1 MRRRIGAWLL
11 TTSLAMGAPAA
22 AQTPLTL
29 AEAVARARANNPDAE
44 GSAAAEREAAHRVSQ
59 ARAGYWPRI
68 DLAETW
74 QRGNQPV
81 FVFGSLLAQRRFTAA
96 DFALDAL
103 NRPDAVDNFRSALTA
118 EQSLFTPAT
127 RAQVA
132 SASIGLDM
140 ATAHRRLVGQNL
152 AAAVTE
158 AYGRVLVA
166 VSARES
172 ADAAAETVRA
182 DRELAAN
189 RRDAGRVTDA
199 DVLQADVQVART
211 REGQIRAAADESV
224 ARARLNQVM
233 GAPLDEVF
241 ALDRRPAMAAIDVS
255 DVGALEAEAERN
267 QPLVTLAALQEQLAH
282 TNQEAAR
289 AAFLPHVSAQ
299 GGWELNGSAWN
310 RRESSWAVGVVA
322 RINVFQGF
330 ADRARLREA
339 REQAS
344 RRVLE
349 RQKAITSARLDV
361 RVAATRLQA
370 ARESETVG
378 RAAVAQA
385 QESRRIIRDRYEAGL
400 TDVASLLRAAEA
412 VTQAETQLVSAQAA
426 VLTETAVLERTLGR
440 R

>member
-1 MRRRIGAWLL
+1 
-11 TTSLAMGAPAA
+11 
-22 AQTPLTL
+22 
-29 AEAVARARANNPDAE
+29 
-44 GSAAAEREAAHRVSQ
+44 
-59 ARAGYWPRI
+59 
-68 DLAETW
+68 
-74 QRGNQPV
+74 V
-81 FVFGSLLAQRRFTAA
+81 F
-96 DFALDAL
+96 
-103 NRPDAVDNFRSALTA
+103 
-118 EQSLFTPAT
+118 E
-127 RAQVA
+127 
-132 SASIGLDM
+132 
-140 ATAHRRLVGQNL
+140 
-152 AAAVTE
+152 
-158 AYGRVLVA
+158 
-166 VSARES
+166 
-172 ADAAAETVRA
+172 
-182 DRELAAN
+182 
-189 RRDAGRVTDA
+189 
-199 DVLQADVQVART
+199 
-211 REGQIRAAADESV
+211 
-224 ARARLNQVM
+224 
-233 GAPLDEVF
+233 
-241 ALDRRPAMAAIDVS
+241 LDRRPAVAAIDVS

-299 GGWELNGSAWN
+299 GGWELNGGAWN

-370 ARESETVG
+370 ARESEAVG